1 MRFRWPTY
9 LEWGLLIVSVA
20 AVAFFGFSLSR
31 QTIYRIKDD
40 PAAAEAALAMWS
52 VNRTEMAVGTIIWFD
67 SKGGFGFIKPDERGP
82 DLFAHIPPNRG
93 APNDLT
99 EGDRVS
105 YEIVTSG
112 PPSRTEA
119 IISAKVNR

>member
-40 PAAAEAALAMWS
+40 PAAAEAALAIWS
-52 VNRTEMAVGTIIWFD
+52 DKAG
-67 SKGGFGFIKPDERGP
+67 
-82 DLFAHIPPNRG
+82 
-93 APNDLT
+93 
-99 EGDRVS
+99 
-105 YEIVTSG
+105 
-112 PPSRTEA
+112 
-119 IISAKVNR
+119 

>member
-1 MRFRWPTY
+1 
-9 LEWGLLIVSVA
+9 
-20 AVAFFGFSLSR
+20 
-31 QTIYRIKDD
+31 
-40 PAAAEAALAMWS
+40 
-52 VNRTEMAVGTIIWFD
+52 MAVGTITWFD

-82 DLFAHIPPNRG
+82 DLFARVSPNRG

-105 YEIVTSG
+105 YELVMSG

-119 IISAKVNR
+119 IISAKVLR